1 MQVKYTGNHSICR
14 TSFTSK
20 FATDRLD
27 SLTDRPRTI
36 FMALV
41 SFGMEP
47 QRYRTEPRTPGLE
60 PERKEGGVAVMA
72 VLFRRLPAFYRSLT
86 GQCSRL
92 PCLSINQAINQSVCR
107 SMMNSHLPS
116 PHSRLHSFHNVHP
129 PPHTLQ
135 SWTHRDVF
143 LPWLVAMRHWRW
155 QSQRS
160 GWCRCNWTGQRRAM
174 PWTERSGG
182 SVLNVQQC
190 TKQKILESWLIQPTR
205 LQDWTL
211 CNLIGTNDRPT
222 EC

>member
-1 MQVKYTGNHSICR
+1 MPHKLHFKVRYRSLG
-14 TSFTSK
+14 
-20 FATDRLD
+20 
-27 SLTDRPRTI
+27 LTDWPRTI

-129 PPHTLQ
+129 PPPP
-135 SWTHRDVF
+135 THI
-143 LPWLVAMRHWRW
+143 A
-155 QSQRS
+155 
-160 GWCRCNWTGQRRAM
+160 
-174 PWTERSGG
+174 
-182 SVLNVQQC
+182 VLNSQGRFSAMARSYETLEVTKPAEWVVQVQ
-190 TKQKILESWLIQPTR
+190 L
-205 LQDWTL
+205 
-211 CNLIGTNDRPT
+211 NRPEKSNAMNRT
-222 EC
+222 FWR